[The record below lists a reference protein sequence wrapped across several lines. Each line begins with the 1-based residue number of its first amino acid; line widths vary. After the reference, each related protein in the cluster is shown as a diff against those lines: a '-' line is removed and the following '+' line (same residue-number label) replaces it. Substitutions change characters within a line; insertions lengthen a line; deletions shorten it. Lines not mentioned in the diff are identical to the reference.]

1 MHVGDQAVQEQNGA
15 NINPR
20 ANVRRLE
27 LFCPRNRHS
36 LSYLR
41 CRHLIPATSLTP
53 TSPTP
58 PSVINRQPLWLP
70 HDKFVL
76 ALK

>member
-58 PSVINRQPLWLP
+58 PLQSLTDSHCGYLTISLFWL
-70 HDKFVL
+70 
-76 ALK
+76 